1 MYVELLKH
9 IRDILSLLL
18 MSKYSRRI
26 FVYFIKA
33 KSEVFKCFNVFKQ
46 HVEKQTGR
54 KIKAISSDNGREFV
68 NKDFNTFLESKVIAR
83 QLTAA
88 YTAQLN
94 GMAERAN
101 RTLVEMAD
109 PNDDLS
115 LDIVA
120 FI

>member
-46 HVEKQTGR
+46 YVEKQTVR
-54 KIKAISSDNGREFV
+54 KIKTNTRDNGREVV
-68 NKDFNTFLESKVIAR
+68 NKDFNTFLESEG
-83 QLTAA
+83 
-88 YTAQLN
+88 LN
-94 GMAERAN
+94 TSTEWNSR
-101 RTLVEMAD
+101 VC
-109 PNDDLS
+109 
-115 LDIVA
+115 
-120 FI
+120 